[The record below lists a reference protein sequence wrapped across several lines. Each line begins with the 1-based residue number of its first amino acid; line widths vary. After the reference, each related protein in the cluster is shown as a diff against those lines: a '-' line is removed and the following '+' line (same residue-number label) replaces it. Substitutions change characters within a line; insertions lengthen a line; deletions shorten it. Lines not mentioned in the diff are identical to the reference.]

1 MYIDTST
8 TKGKYTRY
16 LLRQSYR
23 EGGKV
28 KHRTIANL
36 SHCTKEEIEAIR
48 LALKH
53 KDKLV
58 SLVSTDHIS
67 FSQGIS
73 VGTGWTAYDIARQIG
88 IVDVLGRSRRGEQ
101 VLWMVVTRII
111 DYGIGLP
118 AIRMPRSPAVLP
130 PLRMSP
136 FQESDLYDAL
146 EWASTN
152 QSKIEDRLFKIS
164 HSKKKIRNLFLY
176 NITGSYL
183 KGKDSELAAFGFDSV
198 GRKGRDQIAVG
209 LLCDEAGI
217 PLSVGIYSDDLR
229 NSDIL
234 GSIVRSMSERFGC
247 NDVTF
252 VGNRAMITDQQAEDL
267 ARQGF
272 HYINTMTRAQLKDF
286 LDDGSVR
293 LGMSGGIKDT
303 VIDKEKR
310 CIFLQDPAQTSKVWT
325 NFENK
330 RLSLEQE
337 VVEQNSYLMEHPRA
351 NVQVALKKIQKS
363 CNKNKLSGWI
373 VPIAEKRE
381 ILLKIDRSAMKHIAQ
396 LEASSGLETDLKK
409 KILSKE
415 KIQARFNDLELINW
429 AFITGNSTGLE
440 KRYVFERTENR
451 SPGYLLVVMLA
462 YRIIKELAQRWRS
475 IGVTVENGLKELDT
489 FCSTEMVVDGR
500 PMLNKIPK
508 PRKSVEKLLD
518 AAGVSLNDTG
528 LVDDWG

>member
-36 SHCTKEEIEAIR
+36 SHCTKKEIEAIR

-58 SLVSTDHIS
+58 SLVSTDNIS

-164 HSKKKIRNLFLY
+164 HSKKKIQKLFLY
-176 NITGSYL
+176 NVTGSYL
-183 KGKDSELAAFGFDSV
+183 QGKDSELASFGFDPV

-217 PLSVGIYSDDLR
+217 PRKPGAV
-229 NSDIL
+229 
-234 GSIVRSMSERFGC
+234 
-247 NDVTF
+247 
-252 VGNRAMITDQQAEDL
+252 
-267 ARQGF
+267 
-272 HYINTMTRAQLKDF
+272 
-286 LDDGSVR
+286 VR
-293 LGMSGGIKDT
+293 LI
-303 VIDKEKR
+303 R
-310 CIFLQDPAQTSKVWT
+310 
-325 NFENK
+325 
-330 RLSLEQE
+330 
-337 VVEQNSYLMEHPRA
+337 
-351 NVQVALKKIQKS
+351 
-363 CNKNKLSGWI
+363 
-373 VPIAEKRE
+373 
-381 ILLKIDRSAMKHIAQ
+381 
-396 LEASSGLETDLKK
+396 
-409 KILSKE
+409 
-415 KIQARFNDLELINW
+415 
-429 AFITGNSTGLE
+429 
-440 KRYVFERTENR
+440 
-451 SPGYLLVVMLA
+451 
-462 YRIIKELAQRWRS
+462 QR
-475 IGVTVENGLKELDT
+475 
-489 FCSTEMVVDGR
+489 
-500 PMLNKIPK
+500 
-508 PRKSVEKLLD
+508 
-518 AAGVSLNDTG
+518 
-528 LVDDWG
+528 